1 MIYEENQSEF
11 KSSERARSVKLSE
24 IVSIS
29 EAVQRRKKA
38 GEDILSFGTGEPDFP
53 TPVHVIEAAHS
64 AMLRGETKYPPTQGT
79 LELRQ
84 AIIDTTKCHSSTTQS
99 IENIIVSTG
108 AKQVL
113 ANALLSSVNEGDE
126 IILPAPFW
134 TSYADIIGF
143 CEAVPVMVPCK
154 AENDFKIIPED
165 LLAAITPKT
174 KWLMLNSPS
183 NPSGAL
189 YSHNEIAGLAR
200 ILDKHPHVWLLADEI
215 YQHISYNEF
224 RSFLEVAPDLAER
237 MLVVNGVSKAYAMT
251 GWRLGWG
258 IGPKSLIKAMV
269 GIQGLTTSG
278 ASSIS
283 QAAALAA
290 LTGPQDILKQRL
302 KSFMERRNFVVKA
315 LNKTGILE
323 CKNPGGAFYIFP
335 SCSKTFGKRT
345 PQGHTITTDADFCS
359 YILEEA
365 KVALVPGRAF
375 GLPGYFRL
383 SYAYSMS
390 ELQEGCSRISDAVA
404 SLR

>member
-134 TSYADIIGF
+134 TSYADHR
-143 CEAVPVMVPCK
+143 AV
-154 AENDFKIIPED
+154 
-165 LLAAITPKT
+165 
-174 KWLMLNSPS
+174 
-183 NPSGAL
+183 
-189 YSHNEIAGLAR
+189 
-200 ILDKHPHVWLLADEI
+200 
-215 YQHISYNEF
+215 
-224 RSFLEVAPDLAER
+224 
-237 MLVVNGVSKAYAMT
+237 
-251 GWRLGWG
+251 
-258 IGPKSLIKAMV
+258 
-269 GIQGLTTSG
+269 
-278 ASSIS
+278 
-283 QAAALAA
+283 
-290 LTGPQDILKQRL
+290 
-302 KSFMERRNFVVKA
+302 
-315 LNKTGILE
+315 
-323 CKNPGGAFYIFP
+323 
-335 SCSKTFGKRT
+335 
-345 PQGHTITTDADFCS
+345 
-359 YILEEA
+359 
-365 KVALVPGRAF
+365 
-375 GLPGYFRL
+375 
-383 SYAYSMS
+383 
-390 ELQEGCSRISDAVA
+390 
-404 SLR
+404 

>member
-84 AIIDTTKCHSSTTQS
+84 AIIDTTKCNSSTTQS

-302 KSFMERRNFVVKA
+302 KSFMDRRNFVVKA

-375 GLPGYFRL
+375 GLSGYFRL

>member
-84 AIIDTTKCHSSTTQS
+84 AIIDTTKCNSSTTQS

-143 CEAVPVMVPCK
+143 CEAIPVMVPCK

-375 GLPGYFRL
+375 GLSGYFRL

>member
-1 MIYEENQSEF
+1 MKYEEKISEF

-24 IVSIS
+24 IVVIS
-29 EAVQRRKKA
+29 EAVQKRKKA

-53 TPVHVIEAAHS
+53 TPPHVIEAAHS
-64 AMLRGETKYPPTQGT
+64 AMLCGETKYPPTQGK

-84 AIIDTTKCHSSTTQS
+84 AIIDKTNYNSSITHST
-99 IENIIVSTG
+99 ENIIVSTG

-113 ANALLSSVNEGDE
+113 ANALLASMNEGDE

-143 CEAVPVMVPCK
+143 CQAVPVMVPCK
-154 AENDFKIIPED
+154 AENHFKLTPED

-174 KWLMLNSPS
+174 KWVVLNSPS

-189 YSHNEIAGLAR
+189 YRGNEITELAR
-200 ILDKHPHVWLLADEI
+200 ILEEHPHVWLLVDEI
-215 YQHISYNEF
+215 YQHISYEKF

-290 LTGPQDILKQRL
+290 LTGPQDILKERL
-302 KSFMERRNFVVKA
+302 QSFKERRDFVVKA

-323 CKNPGGAFYIFP
+323 CENPGGAFYIFP
-335 SCSKTFGKRT
+335 SCSKTFGRVT
-345 PQGHTITTDADFCS
+345 PEGQIITTDADFCN
-359 YILEEA
+359 YILEQA
-365 KVALVPGRAF
+365 KVALVPGTAF

-390 ELQEGCSRISDAVA
+390 ELYEGCRRISDAVVA
-404 SLR
+404 LR

>member
-1 MIYEENQSEF
+1 
-11 KSSERARSVKLSE
+11 
-24 IVSIS
+24 
-29 EAVQRRKKA
+29 
-38 GEDILSFGTGEPDFP
+38 
-53 TPVHVIEAAHS
+53 
-64 AMLRGETKYPPTQGT
+64 MLRGETKYPPTQGT

-84 AIIDTTKCHSSTTQS
+84 AIIDTTRYHSSTTQS
-99 IENIIVSTG
+99 IDNIIVSTG

-143 CEAVPVMVPCK
+143 CEAVPVMVTCK
-154 AENDFKIIPED
+154 VENDFKIIPED

-174 KWLMLNSPS
+174 KWLMLNSPN

-189 YSHNEIAGLAR
+189 YSHNEIAALAR
-200 ILDKHPHVWLLADEI
+200 ILNKHPHVWLLVDEI

-302 KSFMERRNFVVKA
+302 KSFIERRNFVVKA

-323 CKNPGGAFYIFP
+323 CKNPGGSFYIFP
-335 SCSKTFGKRT
+335 SCSKTFGKVT
-345 PQGHTITTDADFCS
+345 PQGHIITTDADFCN
-359 YILEEA
+359 YILEQA

-390 ELQEGCSRISDAVA
+390 ELQKGCSRISDAVA
-404 SLR
+404 ALK

>member
-1 MIYEENQSEF
+1 MKYEENQYKF

-53 TPVHVIEAAHS
+53 TPPHVIEAAHN
-64 AMLRGETKYPPTQGT
+64 AMLRGETKYPPTQGKP
-79 LELRQ
+79 ELRQ
-84 AIIDTTKCHSSTTQS
+84 AIIDSTKCHSSTALT
-99 IENIIVSTG
+99 IDNIIVSTG

-113 ANALLSSVNEGDE
+113 ANALFSSLNEGDE
-126 IILPAPFW
+126 IIVPAPFW
-134 TSYADIIGF
+134 TSYSDIIGF
-143 CEAVPVMVPCK
+143 CQAVPVTLPCK
-154 AENDFKIIPED
+154 AKNNFKLIPED
-165 LLAAITPKT
+165 LLSAITKKT
-174 KWLMLNSPS
+174 KWLILNSPS

-189 YSHNEIAGLAR
+189 YDHNEIVNLAN
-200 ILDKHPHVWLLADEI
+200 ILRKHPHVWLLVDEI

-224 RSFLEVAPDLAER
+224 KSFFEVAPDLAER

-258 IGPKSLIKAMV
+258 IGPKPLIKAMV
-269 GIQGLTTSG
+269 GVQGLTTSG

-290 LTGPQDILKQRL
+290 LTGPQDIIMERL
-302 KSFMERRNFVVKA
+302 NSFKERRNFVVKV
-315 LNKTGILE
+315 LNKTGVLE
-323 CKNPGGAFYIFP
+323 CENPGGAFYVFP

-345 PQGHTITTDADFCS
+345 PQGHMITTDADFCN
-359 YILEEA
+359 YVLEEA

>member
-84 AIIDTTKCHSSTTQS
+84 AIIDTTKCNSSTTQS

-375 GLPGYFRL
+375 GLSGYFRL